1 MSMATPE
8 GRRELDHDEARA
20 ELSAYLD
27 GRLAPDQLRLL
38 EQHLGSCRVCAQEMA
53 AVRATRQ
60 MLQALPEMRVP
71 RPFTLEAPA
80 ARGTR
85 PALFFWLRAATGLA
99 AACFVL
105 VVALPVLMP
114 AALPQSQVAAPEAGQ
129 PQSKPGFAAD
139 SALRQ
144 GRDGQ
149 PTPPASA
156 EAAGSAGEA
165 KKQALPNT
173 VAPALPRAA
182 APAAPAPAEAPA
194 SAPAGPAPMPSTQ
207 PAPANGAAAAAPQ
220 RAAEPALSADKPA
233 AAAASQAPAPAD
245 AAFPTNAPTAAPLAA
260 GSGTPE
266 TRPTSPA
273 ATYSAPSESGG
284 ASAGSSTSPDTP
296 TVGTSPTAEAI
307 APREA
312 ESGWDPLAAL
322 RSLLGGVT
330 LLLASATGAVWWRHR
345 SR

>member
-1 MSMATPE
+1 MSMATPG
-8 GRRELDHDEARA
+8 GRRELDHDEAKA

-114 AALPQSQVAAPEAGQ
+114 AALPQSQVAAPAAGQ

-144 GRDGQ
+144 GRDGL

-156 EAAGSAGEA
+156 EAAGPTGEA
-165 KKQALPNT
+165 KKQALPAT
-173 VAPALPRAA
+173 AAPALPRAA
-182 APAAPAPAEAPA
+182 APAAPAPAAAPA
-194 SAPAGPAPMPSTQ
+194 APAPMPSTQ
-207 PAPANGAAAAAPQ
+207 PAPPNGAAAAAPQ

-245 AAFPTNAPTAAPLAA
+245 AAAAAPLAA
-260 GSGTPE
+260 GAGTPE
-266 TRPTSPA
+266 PRPTSPA
-273 ATYSAPSESGG
+273 ATYSAPSASGG
-284 ASAGSSTSPDTP
+284 VSAGSSTSPATP
-296 TVGTSPTAEAI
+296 SVGISPTAEAI

-322 RSLLGGVT
+322 RTLLGGVT

>member
-1 MSMATPE
+1 MSTATPG

-27 GRLAPDQLRLL
+27 GRLAPDQLRPL
-38 EQHLGSCRVCAQEMA
+38 EQHLGSCRMCAQEMA

-114 AALPQSQVAAPEAGQ
+114 AALPRTQMAAPAAGQ

-144 GRDGQ
+144 GRDGEA
-149 PTPPASA
+149 TPPASV
-156 EAAGSAGEA
+156 EAAGSTGEA
-165 KKQALPNT
+165 KKQALPAT
-173 VAPALPRAA
+173 AAPAQPRAA
-182 APAAPAPAEAPA
+182 APAAPAPAAAPA
-194 SAPAGPAPMPSTQ
+194 AAAPMPSPQ
-207 PAPANGAAAAAPQ
+207 PTPPGGAAAAVPQ
-220 RAAEPALSADKPA
+220 RAVEPANSQEKPS

-245 AAFPTNAPTAAPLAA
+245 AAFPANAPAAAPLTA
-260 GSGTPE
+260 GAGTPE
-266 TRPTSPA
+266 PRPTSLA
-273 ATYSAPSESGG
+273 ATYSAPFASGG
-284 ASAGSSTSPDTP
+284 ASPESSTSPATP
-296 TVGTSPTAEAI
+296 SVAASPTAEAI

-330 LLLASATGAVWWRHR
+330 LLLASATGAIWWRHR